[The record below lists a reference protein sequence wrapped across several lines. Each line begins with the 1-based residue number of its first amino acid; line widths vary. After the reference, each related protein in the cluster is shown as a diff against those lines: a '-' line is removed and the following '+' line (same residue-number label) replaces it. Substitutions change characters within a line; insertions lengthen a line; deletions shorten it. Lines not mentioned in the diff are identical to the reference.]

1 MTYSRH
7 RRLWRLLPV
16 FSLFC
21 CLTPVIP
28 GFAGQHQEVG
38 QSNHPRRLNLVFVM
52 TDDQAVWTIGAYGNT
67 EVRTPNMDRLAA
79 EGVRFSKAFVNTP
92 VCSPSRATLFTGLYP
107 TQFGILDWI
116 SPEEAER
123 GAGLPQELP
132 TWPEILQKNGYKTA
146 LIGKWHLGSQPDHHP
161 LKHGFDHFYGFLE
174 GGNVPM
180 DPMLEV
186 DGKNVK
192 LKGSL
197 PDLLTDEALRFIRE
211 QGSAGPFALV
221 LSFRAPHAPFTP
233 VPEIDTAAV
242 KDMKPTIPGVTA
254 LDKGQVEKWTREYY
268 GSVHSVDRN
277 LGRLLEG
284 LSSSGLEEN
293 TLVIFTSDNGY
304 MIGQHRLWSKGNAHT
319 IAGGVV
325 GPKRP
330 NMFEES
336 IAIPLIVRWS
346 GVSRRG
352 STIDQAV
359 SFIDFFPTLLA
370 MLEIN
375 APEGTRLEGRDFSPL
390 LKGEALDWEDTV
402 FGQYDLHNSGLAYMR
417 MVRTPRWKLVRH
429 FYANYLDELYDLE
442 SDPGETNNLY
452 REPGTEEVRTRFEL
466 RLNQWQKAIGDPL
479 LEDPRAV
486 SP

>member
-1 MTYSRH
+1 MGSLPGRI
-7 RRLWRLLPV
+7 WLL
-16 FSLFC
+16 LLILN
-21 CLTPVIP
+21 LTVLELGTSVAAAPFEEP
-28 GFAGQHQEVG
+28 AQPADRGR
-38 QSNHPRRLNLVFVM
+38 PNLVFVM
-52 TDDQAVWTIGAYGNT
+52 TDDQAVWTVGAYGNT
-67 EVRTPNMDRLAA
+67 EVRTPNMDRLAE
-79 EGVRFSKAFVNTP
+79 EGVRFSRAFVNTP

-107 TQFGILDWI
+107 TQFGIADWI
-116 SPEEAER
+116 SPEEAEK
-123 GAGLPQELP
+123 GAGLSQELP
-132 TWPEILQKNGYKTA
+132 TWPEVLQGNGYSTA

-180 DPMLEV
+180 NPTLEV
-186 DGKNVK
+186 GGKKVE

-197 PDLLTDEALRFIRE
+197 PDLLTDEAIRFIRE
-211 QGSAGPFALV
+211 KRQAGPFAVV

-233 VPEIDTAAV
+233 VPEVDSGAV
-242 KDMKPTIPGVTA
+242 KDLRPTIPGVTA
-254 LDKGQVEKWTREYY
+254 IDRDQIEKWTREYY

-277 LGRLLEG
+277 LGRLLAE
-284 LSSSGLEEN
+284 LSSIGLEEN
-293 TLVIFTSDNGY
+293 TIVVFTSDNGY

-336 IAIPLIVRWS
+336 IAIPLIVRWP

-352 STIDQAV
+352 STVDRAV

-370 MLEIN
+370 MLEIRVPDG
-375 APEGTRLEGRDFSPL
+375 AKLEGHDFSPL
-390 LKGEALDWEDTV
+390 LKGEAVDWDETI

-417 MVRTPRWKLVRH
+417 MIRTPHWKLVRH
-429 FYANYLDELYDLE
+429 YYANFLDELYDLE

-452 REPGTEEVRTRFEL
+452 RDAGAEEIRRRLEL
-466 RLNQWQKAIGDPL
+466 RLGQWQKTIGDPI